1 MSVNTGEIQ
10 PVGNE
15 QWVAPDLN
23 RKEAHVV
30 APIAKSEGG
39 AAAKLEDNKTNY
51 NPSSGASSEGQT
63 QGQNELPK
71 ELQDF
76 LNETFNI
83 RLEYKKGSDG
93 KMIVQVLD
101 STTGDVIRQ
110 IPPENF
116 DKISKKL
123 EELRGIIFDGKA

>member
-30 APIAKSEGG
+30 APVGRSEGG
-39 AAAKLEDNKTNY
+39 AATKLEDNKTNY
-51 NPSSGASSEGQT
+51 RPGSDSSPDRQT

-83 RLEYKKGSDG
+83 RLEYKKGADG
-93 KMIVQVLD
+93 RMVVQVLD

-110 IPPENF
+110 IPPESF
-116 DKISKKL
+116 DKISEKL